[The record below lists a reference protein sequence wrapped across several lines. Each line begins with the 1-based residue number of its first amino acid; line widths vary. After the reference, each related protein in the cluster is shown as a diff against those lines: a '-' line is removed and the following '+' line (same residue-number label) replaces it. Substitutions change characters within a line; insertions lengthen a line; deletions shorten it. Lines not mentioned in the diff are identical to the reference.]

1 MGSIILYKVIIA
13 EKIAAIKYIYGRI
26 GLKGPISP
34 PSFSLVMAEKR
45 RS

>member
-1 MGSIILYKVIIA
+1 MGSIIVSKIKIA

-34 PSFSLVMAEKR
+34 PSFSLVMAEKS